1 MMKNYRFKTILFE
14 YFCEKILEK
23 FPILDEKI
31 YQKNLLL
38 RRPEYPFLTIEQNS
52 RKRLNKRLDTYRDG
66 ENFYIKNNYQTVI
79 SFSVH
84 TLFADK
90 NFAENFAEE
99 VIDFVEEFFL
109 FNQTTHVDLL
119 TRGIVVNEL
128 LEGEVFDES
137 RCQNADH
144 EFVKTIKIVFEYED
158 LREIRSEEGKDLTI
172 NIEAKD

>member
-1 MMKNYRFKTILFE
+1 MKNYQFKTILFE

-23 FPILDEKI
+23 FPILNEKI

-38 RRPEYPFLTIEQNS
+38 RRPDYPFLVLEQNS
-52 RKRLNKRLDTYRDG
+52 RKRLNKRLDTYSEG
-66 ENFYIKNNYQTVI
+66 ENFYIKNNYQATF

-109 FNQTTHVDLL
+109 FNQTTHIDLL

-128 LEGEVFDES
+128 LDGEVFDES
-137 RCQNADH
+137 RCENADH

-158 LREIRSEEGKDLTI
+158 LREIQSEEGKDLTI
-172 NIEAKD
+172 NIDAKD